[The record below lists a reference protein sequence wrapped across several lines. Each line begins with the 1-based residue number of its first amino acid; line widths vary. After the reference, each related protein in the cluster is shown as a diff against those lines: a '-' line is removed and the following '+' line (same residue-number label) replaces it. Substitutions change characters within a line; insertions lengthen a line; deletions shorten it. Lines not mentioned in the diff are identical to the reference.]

1 MKKTFKA
8 IEIIATMGI
17 MIVCAYLLGTTQS
30 RTVIEVKEVEKVVE
44 VVPDGYIALE
54 HCIPLE
60 DIACYYLNDAGYLC
74 VELKDIQL
82 QLDDTHNNAYMNVLE
97 GLEDVTEGF
106 YNRYLDMTTV
116 IGYSG
121 AEQGLQLYT
130 DNGCGYYLEVEMMD

>member
-1 MKKTFKA
+1 MIKKPIKT
-8 IEIIATMGI
+8 ISIITVFGFLF
-17 MIVCAYLLGTTQS
+17 VCAYLLGTTQAT
-30 RTVIEVKEVEKVVE
+30 TVIEVKEVEKVVE

-106 YNRYLDMTTV
+106 YNRYLNMTTV

-130 DNGCGYYLEVEMMD
+130 DNGCGYYFELD